1 MNSDSVCLWYAGFLV
16 TDTMDLLVIVT
27 NFIHITLLKHR
38 VARRCKF
45 YIDEKD
51 AFQIVVF
58 FPDFSGARVMFL
70 FWIVLRHITG
80 T

>member
-1 MNSDSVCLWYAGFLV
+1 MNSDSFCLWYAGFLV

-27 NFIHITLLKHR
+27 NFLRILKHR
-38 VARRCKF
+38 VARRAGF

-58 FPDFSGARVMFL
+58 FPNFSGAHIMFC
-70 FWIVLRHITG
+70 FG
-80 T
+80 QF